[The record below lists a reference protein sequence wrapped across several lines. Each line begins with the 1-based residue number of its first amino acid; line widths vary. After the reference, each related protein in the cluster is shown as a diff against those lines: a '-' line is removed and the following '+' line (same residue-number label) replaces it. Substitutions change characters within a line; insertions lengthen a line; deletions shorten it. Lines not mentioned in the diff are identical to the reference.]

1 MILYLF
7 LLLIALP
14 FIEIYVLIKAGTVFG
29 AGWVILATIATAVIG
44 GAILRWQGLQ
54 ALNRLR
60 SDMQSKQAPVEAV
73 VDGVFLLIAV
83 PFLVTPG
90 FVTDAFGF
98 LLLVPF
104 VRHAIARAFL
114 NKIKGSIERG
124 ETRIMF
130 RKF

>member
-54 ALNRLR
+54 AFNRLR
-60 SDMQSKQAPVEAV
+60 SDMQQNQAPVEPV

-90 FVTDAFGF
+90 FVTDTFGF
-98 LLLVPF
+98 LLLIPF

-114 NKIKGSIERG
+114 KKIKGSIERG

-130 RKF
+130 RRY

>member
-14 FIEIYVLIKAGTVFG
+14 FIEIYILIKAGSVFG

-60 SDMQSKQAPVEAV
+60 SDMQQQTSPVQPV

-83 PFLVTPG
+83 PFLITPG
-90 FVTDAFGF
+90 FVTDTIGF
-98 LLLVPF
+98 LLLIPF

-114 NKIKGSIERG
+114 KKIKGSIDRG

-130 RKF
+130 RRF